1 MWRDNDNWNGKRVT
15 IMGLGSFGGG
25 AGLAAYLAEQG
36 ATVLVTDLR
45 TADDL
50 QASLRALDGLPIT
63 FVLGQHRE
71 QDFVDTDV
79 VFVNPAVPLTSSYL
93 ALARSHHV
101 RLDSE
106 INLFVRACRGRIIG
120 ITGSVGKSTTT
131 AMLGSILRLYDEH
144 TLVGGNFGG
153 SLLPALPLI
162 SSNTPVI
169 LELSSFQLEQL
180 AWQAYSPPLALI
192 LNLTPNHLDRHGSMA
207 AYKAAKAHIF
217 AHQKPNDIALLNWD
231 DIAIRNMGQNCAATR
246 VFYSTL
252 ETLTD
257 GTFVDKQAVF
267 FSRSGQRQRLFKKS
281 DLRLPGA
288 HNLSNAAAA
297 ATLAALFGVPSDM
310 IAQGIRQFDALPH
323 RMEWVATRHGVDFYN
338 DSKATTPISTIRA
351 LQAFTQ
357 PVVLLAGGYDK
368 GTPFD
373 ELGEVIAKVV
383 KAALIYGKTAPKLAQ
398 AIHKGCRDSNRCSIE
413 ILQRLDNIDAAFEKA
428 LTVAAPGDAVLLS
441 PACASYDQFP
451 HFEARGEH
459 FRRLV
464 MALPTG

>member
-1 MWRDNDNWNGKRVT
+1 MENWNGKRVT
-15 IMGLGSFGGG
+15 IMGLGLFGGG
-25 AGLAAYLAEQG
+25 AGLAAYLARQG

-50 QASLRALDGLPIT
+50 QASIQSLAGLPIT

-71 QDFVDTDV
+71 QDFTDTDV
-79 VFVNPAVPLTSSYL
+79 VFVNPAVPLTSPYL
-93 ALARSHHV
+93 ALAHAYHV
-101 RLDSE
+101 PLDSE
-106 INLFVRACRGRIIG
+106 INLFVRSCPGRVIG

-131 AMLGSILRLYDEH
+131 ALLGSILGLFDDR

-153 SLLPALPLI
+153 SLLPSLALITPQ
-162 SSNTPVI
+162 TPVV

-207 AYKAAKAHIF
+207 AYKRAKAHLL
-217 AHQKPNDIALLNWD
+217 AYQTPRDTAVLNWD
-231 DIAIRNMGQNCAATR
+231 AASIRDMGRISGGNHL
-246 VFYSTL
+246 FYSTREPL
-252 ETLTD
+252 AE
-257 GTFVDKQAVF
+257 GTYVDQQTVYLA
-267 FSRSGQRQRLFKKS
+267 RSGQRQVLFTTS
-281 DLRLPGA
+281 DLKLPGS
-288 HNLSNAAAA
+288 HNLSNAVAA
-297 ATLAALFGVPSDM
+297 ATLAALFGVPSDI
-310 IAQGIRQFDALPH
+310 IAQGIRRFTGLPH
-323 RMEWVATRHGVDFYN
+323 RMEWVDTRQDIAFYN

-373 ELGEVIAKVV
+373 ELGDVIVASA
-383 KAALIYGKTAPKLAQ
+383 KAAIVYGKTAPELAR
-398 AIHKGCRDSNRCSIE
+398 AIANSTAISDRRRSPSVHC
-413 ILQRLDNIDAAFEKA
+413 LDNLDTAFQRA
-428 LTVAAPGDAVLLS
+428 LAVAEPGDVVLLS

-459 FRRLV
+459 FRQLV
-464 MALPTG
+464 MAIPPD